1 MYDSIVSWWGG
12 IDPVWQSVIL
22 VAASVLVFL
31 AFRSFVSPLLKRLAD
46 STEND
51 LDDRLVFFFQRFFGL
66 SLLFLLVLGILK
78 VFGIAVTPLLASA
91 GIVGIALGL
100 AAKETLADILAGIF
114 LITDRPMR
122 IGDRIKIEH
131 IGQHWGSW
139 GDVVDIGLRRTKIR
153 NTDGVVVN
161 YPNAVLANSVITNFS
176 DEKKPIRVRV
186 RFQVGYEAD
195 IDRVRELTL
204 NAIHTSE
211 GVLEDTG
218 EVLVRSLWD
227 DNRGHLLAGVLVEGR
242 YRIVDVRDRTKIR
255 SRVLE
260 AILREFRQENVSLAA
275 PKVVVVQ
282 ESDY

>member
-1 MYDSIVSWWGG
+1 MYDSIVNWWGG

-31 AFRSFVSPLLKRLAD
+31 AFRFFVSPLLKRLAD

-66 SLLFLLVLGILK
+66 SLLFLLVLGILN

-161 YPNAVLANSVITNFS
+161 YPNAILANSVITNFS

-186 RFQVGYEAD
+186 RFQVGYDAD

-204 NAIHTSE
+204 NAIHASE

-242 YRIVDVRDRTKIR
+242 YRIADVRDRTKIR

-260 AILREFRQENVSLAA
+260 TILREFRQESVSLAA

-282 ESDY
+282 ESDF

>member
-1 MYDSIVSWWGG
+1 MYDSIVNWWGG

-31 AFRSFVSPLLKRLAD
+31 AFRFFISPLFKRLAE

-66 SLLFLLVLGILK
+66 SLLFLLVLGILN

-204 NAIHTSE
+204 NAIHASE

-242 YRIVDVRDRTKIR
+242 YRIADVRDRTKIR

-260 AILREFRQENVSLAA
+260 TILREFRQESVSLAA

>member
-22 VAASVLVFL
+22 VAASVLIFL
-31 AFRSFVSPLLKRLAD
+31 AFRFFVSPLLKRLAD

-78 VFGIAVTPLLASA
+78 VFDIAVTPLLASA

-204 NAIHTSE
+204 NAIHASE

-242 YRIVDVRDRTKIR
+242 YRIADVRDRTKIR

-260 AILREFRQENVSLAA
+260 TILREFRQENVSLAA

>member
-1 MYDSIVSWWGG
+1 MYESIVKLWGS

-22 VAASVLVFL
+22 VAASALVFL
-31 AFRSFVSPLLKRLAD
+31 AFRFFISPLFKRLAE

-51 LDDRLVFFFQRFFGL
+51 LDDRLVFFFERFFGL

-186 RFQVGYEAD
+186 RFQVGYDAD

-204 NAIHTSE
+204 KAIHASG

-227 DNRGHLLAGVLVEGR
+227 DSRGHLLAGVLVEGR
-242 YRIVDVRDRTKIR
+242 YRIADVRDRTKIR

-260 AILREFRQENVSLAA
+260 AILSEFRQESISLAA

>member
-78 VFGIAVTPLLASA
+78 VFDIAVTPLLASA

-161 YPNAVLANSVITNFS
+161 YPNAILANSVITNFS

-204 NAIHTSE
+204 NAIHASE

-242 YRIVDVRDRTKIR
+242 YRIADVRDRTKIR

-260 AILREFRQENVSLAA
+260 AILREFRQESVSLAA

-282 ESDY
+282 ESDF

>member
-66 SLLFLLVLGILK
+66 SLLFLLVLGILN

-161 YPNAVLANSVITNFS
+161 YPNAILANSVITNFS

-204 NAIHTSE
+204 NAIHASE

-242 YRIVDVRDRTKIR
+242 YRIADVRDRTKIR

-260 AILREFRQENVSLAA
+260 TILREFRQESVSLAA